1 MKWQQIWH
9 PPALHQGSER
19 KVGWLE
25 LFFDL
30 VLVILVAALAHT
42 LDHHVDAKGVTSYLI
57 LGVPVFMVWLG
68 HTIYN
73 QRFETNDV
81 SYRLFT
87 FIQMLFIGAMALFMP
102 HAMDTDG
109 PAFALAYAAARGF
122 LILLWVRAGAYV
134 PAARPLT
141 NFYTLGFGISVLL
154 FVISAFV
161 SAEYRIAL
169 WVIALFFD
177 IATPLASLRFQH
189 NLPRLD
195 RHKLAERYGLLTI
208 IVLGESLMVTV
219 NNVGKRET
227 IDGQALFMAGASM
240 WITFMIW
247 WLYFDSVARRV
258 PRPIIWTMGIYTYAH
273 FGLIL
278 SAMALPAGVFSALS
292 AREEIEPAVRLLG
305 AISLCGTLLFIALLE
320 FLLESRQN
328 YPHRRSILVKL
339 VGATAILVVS
349 LVFAKPDTVLAA
361 QALVLLLV
369 AALNWHP
376 LHFSDATH
384 G

>member
-1 MKWQQIWH
+1 MNWKQIWH
-9 PPALHQGSER
+9 PPALQQGSER

-42 LDHHVDAKGVTSYLI
+42 LDHHVDAKGITSYLI

-73 QRFETNDV
+73 QRFETNDI
-81 SYRLFT
+81 SYRIFT

-109 PAFALAYAAARGF
+109 PAFALAYAAARAF
-122 LILLWVRAGAYV
+122 LVILWLRAGAYV
-134 PAARPLT
+134 PIARPLT
-141 NFYTLGFGISVLL
+141 TFYAIGFGLSVLL

-161 SAEYRIAL
+161 PAETRTAL
-169 WVIALFFD
+169 WVVALFFD
-177 IATPLASLRFQH
+177 IATPLASLRLQH
-189 NLPRLD
+189 HLPRLD

-219 NNVGKRET
+219 NNVGKRESL
-227 IDGQALFMAGASM
+227 DLPGLLMAAAGM

-258 PRPIIWTMGIYTYAH
+258 PRPTVWTMGLYTYAH
-273 FGLIL
+273 FGLIMT
-278 SAMALPAGVFSALS
+278 AMALPAGVFSALS
-292 AREEIEPAVRLLG
+292 AAEELEPAVRLLG
-305 AISLCGTLLFIALLE
+305 AISLAGTLLFIALLE
-320 FLLESRQN
+320 FLLESRKH
-328 YPHRRSILVKL
+328 YPHQRSILVKVVGAAAILL
-339 VGATAILVVS
+339 VGLTLTQPGA
-349 LVFAKPDTVLAA
+349 VLGT
-361 QALVLLLV
+361 QAVVLLGV
-369 AALNWHP
+369 AVFNWHP
-376 LHFSDATH
+376 MHFSDISH